1 MNKIYSGFHQLP
13 HGNASTMVQ
22 EGCIV
27 LEGGAFRGLYG
38 EGVLDALMLENIN
51 LRCTIG
57 VSAGAMNGLNYVSG
71 QIGRSIR
78 MNLKYRHDKR
88 YVGRK
93 ALQNGEGLIGFAFA
107 FHQADQEYPFD
118 KKRFF

>member
-38 EGVLDALMLENIN
+38 EGLLDALMLENIN

-57 VSAGAMNGLNYVSG
+57 VSRSHEWIELRIRSDW
-71 QIGRSIR
+71 QINPHEFEI
-78 MNLKYRHDKR
+78 
-88 YVGRK
+88 
-93 ALQNGEGLIGFAFA
+93 
-107 FHQADQEYPFD
+107 PP
-118 KKRFF
+118 

>member
-38 EGVLDALMLENIN
+38 EGVLMLLCWKTSI
-51 LRCTIG
+51 CA
-57 VSAGAMNGLNYVSG
+57 V
-71 QIGRSIR
+71 RSV
-78 MNLKYRHDKR
+78 YP
-88 YVGRK
+88 
-93 ALQNGEGLIGFAFA
+93 
-107 FHQADQEYPFD
+107 QEP
-118 KKRFF
+118 

>member
-57 VSAGAMNGLNYVSG
+57 ARRSHEWIELRIRSDW
-71 QIGRSIR
+71 QINPHEFEI
-78 MNLKYRHDKR
+78 
-88 YVGRK
+88 
-93 ALQNGEGLIGFAFA
+93 
-107 FHQADQEYPFD
+107 PP
-118 KKRFF
+118 

>member
-57 VSAGAMNGLNYVSG
+57 VSGSHEWIELRIRSDW
-71 QIGRSIR
+71 QINPHEFEI
-78 MNLKYRHDKR
+78 
-88 YVGRK
+88 
-93 ALQNGEGLIGFAFA
+93 
-107 FHQADQEYPFD
+107 PP
-118 KKRFF
+118 

>member
-51 LRCTIG
+51 LRL
-57 VSAGAMNGLNYVSG
+57 VL
-71 QIGRSIR
+71 
-78 MNLKYRHDKR
+78 
-88 YVGRK
+88 
-93 ALQNGEGLIGFAFA
+93 
-107 FHQADQEYPFD
+107 
-118 KKRFF
+118 

>member
-57 VSAGAMNGLNYVSG
+57 VYAGHEWIELRIRSDW
-71 QIGRSIR
+71 QINPHEFEI
-78 MNLKYRHDKR
+78 
-88 YVGRK
+88 
-93 ALQNGEGLIGFAFA
+93 
-107 FHQADQEYPFD
+107 PP
-118 KKRFF
+118 

>member
-38 EGVLDALMLENIN
+38 EGVLL
-51 LRCTIG
+51 
-57 VSAGAMNGLNYVSG
+57 S
-71 QIGRSIR
+71 
-78 MNLKYRHDKR
+78 
-88 YVGRK
+88 
-93 ALQNGEGLIGFAFA
+93 LI
-107 FHQADQEYPFD
+107 HI
-118 KKRFF
+118 